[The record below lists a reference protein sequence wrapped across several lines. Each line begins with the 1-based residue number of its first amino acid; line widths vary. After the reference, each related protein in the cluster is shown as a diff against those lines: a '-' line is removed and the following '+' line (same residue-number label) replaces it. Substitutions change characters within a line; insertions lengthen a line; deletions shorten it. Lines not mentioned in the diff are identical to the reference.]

1 MSTPS
6 TASPSLPAPERAHTF
21 FSPARV
27 WVLATHTMTQLL
39 RMRILWFLAAFS
51 VLMLVLA
58 FVFEKT
64 TPEQQLLQIK
74 QWGLAAMHV
83 SSIVFA
89 ITATALLLPRDLED
103 RTLYT
108 ILSKPVPRYE
118 YLLGKLIGVLLLI
131 GCGLVF
137 MDLVF
142 SVVLWMKQSI
152 LLSVVPEVLKHDQQD
167 TPENIAAV
175 VASINRYGL
184 NWSMHAEVW
193 MAFLRAA
200 VVTSLTLMISSF
212 ASTTLFTIITA
223 FGFTVA
229 GFGVPLMKKWLLPGP
244 HDFKDRAIGRLLSV
258 VCPDLSLFNLADA
271 ASRGTGIPSGVLMEL
286 TGFALIYVGAYL
298 FVCYLFFMD
307 KEL

>member
-1 MSTPS
+1 MS
-6 TASPSLPAPERAHTF
+6 PAPPSSAPSPARPHAL
-21 FSPARV
+21 FSPGRV
-27 WVLATHTMTQLL
+27 WVLARHTMTQLL

-64 TPEQQLLQIK
+64 TAEQQLLQIK

-89 ITATALLLPRDLED
+89 ITSTALLLPRDLED

-118 YLLGKLIGVLLLI
+118 YLLGKLLGVLMLI
-131 GCGLVF
+131 GGGLVF

-142 SVVLWMKQSI
+142 STVLWLKQT
-152 LLSVVPEVLKHDQQD
+152 LLISAVPAALAHEQQD
-167 TPENIAAV
+167 TPENVAAV
-175 VASINRYGL
+175 VSSIERYGL

-193 MAFLRAA
+193 MAFLRSSI
-200 VVTSLTLMISSF
+200 VTALTLLISSF
-212 ASTTLFTIITA
+212 ASTTLFTIITS

-229 GFGVPLMKKWLLPGP
+229 GFGVQLMKKWLLPGP
-244 HDFKDRAIGRLLSV
+244 HDFKDRAIGRLLSI
-258 VCPDLSLFNLADA
+258 VCPDLSLFDLAGP
-271 ASRGTGIPSGVLMEL
+271 ASRGAGIPAGVLMDL
-286 TGFALIYVGAYL
+286 TGIALLYIGAYL

>member
-1 MSTPS
+1 
-6 TASPSLPAPERAHTF
+6 
-21 FSPARV
+21 
-27 WVLATHTMTQLL
+27 MTQLL

-74 QWGLAAMHV
+74 DWGLAAMHV

-89 ITATALLLPRDLED
+89 ITSTALLLPRDLED

-118 YLLGKLIGVLLLI
+118 YLIGKLLGVLMLIAGGLL
-131 GCGLVF
+131 F
-137 MDLVF
+137 MDAMF
-142 SVVLWMKQSI
+142 SAVIWMKERMLI
-152 LLSVVPEVLKHDQQD
+152 AAIPAALEHEQQA
-167 TPENIAAV
+167 TPENIADFV
-175 VASINRYGL
+175 SRIQHYGL
-184 NWSMHAEVW
+184 TWSMHAEVW
-193 MAFLRAA
+193 MAFLRASI
-200 VVTSLTLMISSF
+200 VTALTLMISSF
-212 ASTTLFTIITA
+212 ASTTLFTIISA

-229 GFGVPLMKKWLLPGP
+229 GFGVQLMKKWLLPGP
-244 HDFKDRAIGRLLSV
+244 HDFKDQAIGRLLSV
-258 VCPDLSLFNLADA
+258 LCPDLSLFNLAEP
-271 ASRGTGIPSGVLMEL
+271 ASRGAGIPFSVLMDLTGI
-286 TGFALIYVGAYL
+286 ALLYVGAYT